1 MIPYWLSPR
10 PTSAG
15 SFRRLLAAFPEG
27 VKVALTLFQRR
38 APSVVAMPGRSI
50 ALVALASLAAM
61 GFAAPASPQDV
72 SAPCRLCDSAAPEEE
87 KPATPVSL
95 DVEASLDF
103 DRLILAGAGEGSA
116 ELSPD
121 GARAVTG
128 SITAIG
134 ARAMVGE
141 VVIKGEPGRIVRVA
155 LPDRIELYGLA
166 GGTIQLESIRSDL
179 PPMPRLD
186 GEGRLSFRFGGILRV
201 SGGLDGE
208 FRGDIPIDVEYF

>member
-1 MIPYWLSPR
+1 M
-10 PTSAG
+10 
-15 SFRRLLAAFPEG
+15 
-27 VKVALTLFQRR
+27 
-38 APSVVAMPGRSI
+38 
-50 ALVALASLAAM
+50 
-61 GFAAPASPQDV
+61 
-72 SAPCRLCDSAAPEEE
+72 
-87 KPATPVSL
+87 PVSL

-155 LPDRIELYGLA
+155 LPDRIELYSFA
-166 GGTIQLESIRSDL
+166 GGAIQLESIRSDL
-179 PPMPRLD
+179 PPMARLD
-186 GEGRLSFRFGGILRV
+186 GEGRLSFQFGGILRV
-201 SGGLDGE
+201 SGDLDGE